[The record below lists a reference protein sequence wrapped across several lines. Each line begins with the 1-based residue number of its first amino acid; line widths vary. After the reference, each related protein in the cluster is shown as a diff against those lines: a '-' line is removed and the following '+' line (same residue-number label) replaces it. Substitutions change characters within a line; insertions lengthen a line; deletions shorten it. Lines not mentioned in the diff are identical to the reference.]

1 MNLTTRRDNGLKMK
15 IRDIT
20 ESSEKYR
27 KPNSNDTLREILSV
41 MLKTIEKFEN
51 NGNSMSKNSRDKIEI
66 LKNLI
71 NDMIKDEDQR
81 RTIKGEN

>member
-1 MNLTTRRDNGLKMK
+1 MK

-20 ESSEKYR
+20 ESSEKHR
-27 KPNSNDTLREILSV
+27 KPKYNDTLRDNLTI
-41 MLKTIEKFEN
+41 MLNTIERFEN
-51 NGNSMSKNSRDKIEI
+51 SGNAESKNDRDKIDI

-81 RTIKGEN
+81 RIIKGDQ

>member
-1 MNLTTRRDNGLKMK
+1 MK

-20 ESSEKYR
+20 ESINNLR
-27 KPNSNDTLREILSV
+27 KPNSNDTLRNIL
-41 MLKTIEKFEN
+41 TILNNTIQRFEN
-51 NGNSMSKNSRDKIEI
+51 NGNRKNKHSKDKIDI

-81 RTIKGEN
+81 RIIKGEQ

>member
-1 MNLTTRRDNGLKMK
+1 MNLTIRRDNGLKMK

-27 KPNSNDTLREILSV
+27 KPNSNDTLRDTLTI
-41 MLKTIEKFEN
+41 MINTIERFES
-51 NGNSMSKNSRDKIEI
+51 NSKADSKNDRDKIDI

-71 NDMIKDEDQR
+71 TDMIKDYDQK
-81 RTIKGEN
+81 RTIKGEQ

>member
-1 MNLTTRRDNGLKMK
+1 MK

-20 ESSEKYR
+20 ESISNLR
-27 KPNSNDTLREILSV
+27 KPNSNDTLRDILTII
-41 MLKTIEKFEN
+41 LNTIEKFEKD
-51 NGNSMSKNSRDKIEI
+51 GNAESKNDRDKIDI

-81 RTIKGEN
+81 SIIKGEQ

>member
-1 MNLTTRRDNGLKMK
+1 MNLAIRRDNGLKMK

-20 ESSEKYR
+20 ESISNLR
-27 KPNSNDTLREILSV
+27 KPKYKDTLRDILTI
-41 MLKTIEKFEN
+41 MLNTIERFEN
-51 NGNSMSKNSRDKIEI
+51 NGNSKNKHSKDKIDV

-81 RTIKGEN
+81 RIIKGDQ